1 MQLGPI
7 PVFMSMRLDR
17 ALLRNVSGMNGGSGT
32 VQYSR
37 AIDPTVFAGPWAY
50 VQLSEMHSVKNA
62 R

>member
-1 MQLGPI
+1 
-7 PVFMSMRLDR
+7 
-17 ALLRNVSGMNGGSGT
+17 MNGGSGT

-50 VQLSEMHSVKNA
+50 VQLSEMHSVENA